1 MNDNDL
7 GRLLFG
13 RDPDRLSVNTRSSP
27 ERGMSQITVPAVS
40 DSSGG
45 FVELSVSGEVLEVPT
60 TFAVKKGDE
69 VIVSL
74 AKSVPTVIGVVGKGD
89 KVDNLVASTI
99 KATTAIV
106 SKVIAGSV
114 SADTITAVEAYIDSL
129 KAGDFAADSIEATTA
144 NVVNL
149 IAKDAKFD
157 SLSATKAVIG
167 TLETAKAFIEE
178 LTAKEITAEK
188 LEAATAYIGSLTAE
202 DVTAE
207 QIAAGLAT
215 IGTLEATYANID
227 FANVDV
233 ANIGELFA
241 KSGIIQDIV
250 TESGTVTGR
259 LVGVTIVGD
268 LIEAGTLKADKLVVK
283 GEDGLYYKL
292 NVDAEGVEGEQTD
305 YNSINGK
312 CIQAQSITA
321 TKISVSDL
329 VAFGATIGGLVIED
343 GSLHSFAKDA
353 HDSGANGFF
362 LGADGSAGLG
372 GASSYVRYDAEA
384 DSLDIKARSVSIDS
398 TPVAKRDEALG
409 DVQVQYA
416 LSSSETA
423 PPSDGWSATAPARQ
437 PGKYVWQRTVA
448 TKADGST
455 SVSAATCISGADGN
469 PGADGK
475 TSYLHI
481 AYATNATGTSGFSTT
496 DSAGKTH
503 IGTYT
508 DFAVADSTDPKK
520 YAWTKIKGETGDKG
534 DKGEKGKGVSGVDVK
549 YYLSTSA
556 TALIG
561 GEWTTDAPAWVNGRY
576 MWSKTVTTYSDG
588 SSDESAPVNI
598 TGAKGPSGA
607 TGIGV
612 KAIVEQYYLSTSSSA
627 QAGGSWTDACPAWAT
642 GKYLWTRSSVTW
654 TDSTVTY
661 TDPVLAGAINSAN
674 QNAANA
680 AKTATNYMEYTSA
693 GLDVGNK
700 SSGKW
705 AGFRT
710 RMTFGAF
717 QVLNAAGTVLAS
729 YGDKAVELGRNA
741 ADSVISMCGGAMK
754 VLTTIV
760 GGKRYSRIT
769 TTGPTAVL
777 GMEANRSD
785 VNGGGRVV
793 VDGSK
798 ALLGYNDY
806 TALDTLDTYD
816 ASLKVGISSIDL
828 DASTIRVM
836 GDAAFYSKGGQ
847 YVGNFKY
854 VTAGT
859 AAQDGLNQLVVGNS
873 TPTGN
878 QGNAKGALYL
888 YGAGKGYTRLMPS
901 NATDSHTY
909 LNLSSIAGTG
919 TLPAYKALYSNAS
932 GTTGTVTLSE
942 TAANFSML
950 EIFFKANDGD
960 MSSVRIWAPNGK
972 VANLSSSRITMAAG
986 AGWTKSKQISIS
998 GKTLAYTGY
1007 AGESGIGNNSG
1018 GTNYVGSIL
1027 ICYVLGWK

>member
-1 MNDNDL
+1 MHDL
-7 GRLLFG
+7 DIAGAFFG
-13 RDPDRLSVNTRSSP
+13 GDGDGANTGSGTGLP
-27 ERGMSQITVPAVS
+27 FGNATMQYAEAVS
-40 DSSGG
+40 GSSNGYVTLQIDG
-45 FVELSVSGEVLEVPT
+45 VNVSVHTTYAVDRGDTCIVSVSRREPV
-60 TFAVKKGDE
+60 
-69 VIVSL
+69 
-74 AKSVPTVIGVVGKGD
+74 VIGVVGKGD
-89 KVDNLVASTI
+89 AVDNL
-99 KATTAIV
+99 
-106 SKVIAGSV
+106 IAGTINATVAVIGRIVAGTV
-114 SADTITAVEAYIDSL
+114 SADKVSAAQGSFAKLTAE
-129 KAGDFAADSIEATTA
+129 DFASENIEATTA
-144 NVVNL
+144 RIVSLV
-149 IAKDAKFD
+149 AQDAEFD
-157 SLSATKAVIG
+157 SMAATKAAIK
-167 TLETAKAFIEE
+167 TLEATKAYIDYLE
-178 LTAKEITAEK
+178 AGEITAEK
-188 LEAATAYIGSLTAE
+188 LTAGWAYVDELHANYASVDELHAALARIKSLDA
-202 DVTAE
+202 DF
-207 QIAAGLAT
+207 
-215 IGTLEATYANID
+215 ANID

-268 LIEAGTLKADKLVVK
+268 LIEAGTLKADSLVVK

-292 NVDAEGVEGEQTD
+292 NVDAESVEGEQTD

-353 HDSGANGFF
+353 HDSGVNGFF

-448 TKADGST
+448 TKADWST

-710 RMTFGAF
+710 RMTSGAF

-741 ADSVISMCGGAMK
+741 ADAVIKFCGGKGTVSYGTQGGTLLDAAEE
-754 VLTTIV
+754 LTV
-760 GGKRYSRIT
+760 GAARVALRGVGR
-769 TTGPTAVL
+769 AVL
-777 GMEANRSD
+777 QSHCKD
-785 VNGGGRVV
+785 YDSGGHSASTAYVRTAASAGASPSPSVTVRVAKNDNV
-793 VDGSK
+793 GADGS
-798 ALLGYNDY
+798 
-806 TALDTLDTYD
+806 TT
-816 ASLKVGISSIDL
+816 S
-828 DASTIRVM
+828 ASTV
-836 GDAAFYSKGGQ
+836 ASNLT
-847 YVGNFKY
+847 V
-854 VTAGT
+854 
-859 AAQDGLNQLVVGNS
+859 
-873 TPTGN
+873 TPTGATFDKPFKASSLTV
-878 QGNAKGALYL
+878 GTCPLTGDATWLYAPGVAATKFCTNRSSAYPV
-888 YGAGKGYTRLMPS
+888 YGAKIVYS
-901 NATDSHTY
+901 NVS
-909 LNLSSIAGTG
+909 AGT
-919 TLPAYKALYSNAS
+919 S
-932 GTTGTVTLSE
+932 GTVTINE
-942 TAANFSML
+942 TSANFQYL
-950 EIFFKANDGD
+950 EIFFRTNDGERN
-960 MSSVRIWAPNGK
+960 STRVYQPNGK
-972 VANLSSSRITMAAG
+972 IVNLTSARVTAAAG
-986 AGWTKSKQISIS
+986 SGWIKSKQIQVS
-998 GKTLAYTGY
+998 GTSLAYVGY
-1007 AGESGIGNNSG
+1007 AGESGMGSNAG
-1018 GTNYVGSIL
+1018 GTNYVGGTL
-1027 ICYVLGWK
+1027 IYLVVGYK